1 MQILGCAVV
10 GAPMGGGL
18 EWMNQDNC
26 YLAED
31 LNLGS
36 LLEQVTLALS
46 ANDQQLERKARSAF
60 ESVRIF
66 DREKTWLELC
76 NLLSI

>member
-1 MQILGCAVV
+1 MV

-18 EWMNQDNC
+18 EWMTKDNC

-36 LLEQVTLALS
+36 LLDQVNLALS
-46 ANDQQLERKARSAF
+46 ANDQQLESKAHSVFA
-60 ESVRIF
+60 SVRIF
-66 DREKTWLELC
+66 DREKAWTKLSR
-76 NLLSI
+76 LLSI